1 MINTKGLNSFLL
13 IILSAILGCA
23 HTPTSAPPEYIKR
36 ISIPIFKN
44 TSTRYGL
51 EKELT
56 DKVIHEFIRDGRLKV
71 TGKDRAEA
79 ELEGEII
86 SYLKNDLAYNE
97 DGYVTEYQIR
107 ILINLKLHDLVGN
120 NIVWEEQREES
131 TTYLPQVP
139 GEEEN
144 NYETE
149 AEALDRLIEDLARTV
164 VVRTIEGW

>member
-1 MINTKGLNSFLL
+1 MNCKVLISLLL
-13 IILSAILGCA
+13 ITLSAILGCA
-23 HTPTSAPPEYIKR
+23 HIQPSSNLPEHIKR

-44 TSTRYGL
+44 ASTRYGL

-79 ELEGEII
+79 ELEGEVI
-86 SYLKNDLAYNE
+86 SYLKDDLAYNE
-97 DGYVTEYQIR
+97 DRYVTEYHIR

-120 NIVWEEQREES
+120 NIVWEEHREKS